1 MVDVETKT
9 RVMRTAAFMFS
20 WLLAVASA
28 FAATPQLC
36 SGRYHSL
43 ALRSDGRVLA
53 SGSDAYGQ
61 LGQGRLLLRSTP
73 ARVTNLS
80 GIRAVSSR
88 NGGTVLALGSDGHV
102 YAWGDNEYGEL
113 GGGTL
118 QYYGNGFVVSN
129 IGGIVAISAGG
140 LHSMALSQDG
150 SVWTWGDNSR
160 GQLGDGSTANRSLP
174 GVVSGLA
181 NVIAISAGSGYSV
194 ALKSD
199 GT

>member
-9 RVMRTAAFMFS
+9 RVMRTAAFMLS

-43 ALRSDGRVLA
+43 TLRSDGRVLA

-113 GGGTL
+113 GVGTL

-129 IGGIVAISAGG
+129 IGTLRHELVVIRTDRAA
-140 LHSMALSQDG
+140 DG
-150 SVWTWGDNSR
+150 TS
-160 GQLGDGSTANRSLP
+160 RSLA
-174 GVVSGLA
+174 A
-181 NVIAISAGSGYSV
+181 NCASLRAQRTLSS
-194 ALKSD
+194 
-199 GT
+199 